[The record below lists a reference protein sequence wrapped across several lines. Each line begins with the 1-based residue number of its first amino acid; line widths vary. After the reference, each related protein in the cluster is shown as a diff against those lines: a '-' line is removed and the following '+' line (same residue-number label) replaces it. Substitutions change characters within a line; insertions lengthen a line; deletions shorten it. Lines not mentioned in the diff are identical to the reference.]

1 MPSSG
6 IAIKNGNILRKVE
19 PPPRSLCAC
28 STGGLTPSVLT
39 CSVLTCSALGAA
51 PLRYEL
57 THAGKRLGT
66 TPSGVRRS
74 TTLGIVNANAEATAL
89 RGALTCDAMA
99 LTASPPIAL
108 STCSGVTG
116 VFEPRLTQDETV
128 SPRPM
133 RLN

>member
-1 MPSSG
+1 
-6 IAIKNGNILRKVE
+6 
-19 PPPRSLCAC
+19 AC
-28 STGGLTPSVLT
+28 STGGLTGSVLA
-39 CSVLTCSALGAA
+39 CSVLTCSALGA

-57 THAGKRLGT
+57 THAGRRLGT

-74 TTLGIVNANAEATAL
+74 TTLGIMNANAEATAL
-89 RGALTCDAMA
+89 RGALTCDAML
-99 LTASPPIAL
+99 LTVSPPIAL